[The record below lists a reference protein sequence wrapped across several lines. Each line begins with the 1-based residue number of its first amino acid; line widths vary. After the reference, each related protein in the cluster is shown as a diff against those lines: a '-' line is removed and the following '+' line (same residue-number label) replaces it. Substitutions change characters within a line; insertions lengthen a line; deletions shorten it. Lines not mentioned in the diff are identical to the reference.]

1 MNSVHWILHQTS
13 HNGNVGSAA
22 RAIKTMGFSELV
34 LVNPKD
40 PKAIQSLDAIA
51 LASGAENVLQ
61 SAVLVND
68 LSTACQNLP
77 IVFGLTTRDRE
88 FGPPSITLKEA
99 CQIAVEA
106 LANGQSVGYLFG
118 TERTGLENEDLQYC
132 SHRVWI
138 DANPAY
144 SSLNLSQ
151 AVMICAYELRQTQ
164 IQSGLT
170 NATLLNS
177 TERSSEK
184 ATIGAVNA
192 ALDHL
197 KEGLEAIEFLDP
209 KHPKKLMER
218 LRAMFDRAQLEK
230 EEIDLIRG
238 IAKQMLNQN
247 QKK

>member
-1 MNSVHWILHQTS
+1 MSSVYWILHQTS

-22 RAIKTMGFSELV
+22 RALKTMGFSELV

-40 PKAIQSLDAIA
+40 PHAAQSLDAVA

-77 IVFGLTTRDRE
+77 IVFGLTARDRE

-99 CQIAVEA
+99 CQIAVA
-106 LANGQSVGYLFG
+106 TLANGQSVGYLFG
-118 TERTGLENEDLQYC
+118 TERTGLENEDLQHC

-177 TERSSEK
+177 SERSSEK

>member
-1 MNSVHWILHQTS
+1 
-13 HNGNVGSAA
+13 
-22 RAIKTMGFSELV
+22 
-34 LVNPKD
+34 
-40 PKAIQSLDAIA
+40 
-51 LASGAENVLQ
+51 
-61 SAVLVND
+61 
-68 LSTACQNLP
+68 
-77 IVFGLTTRDRE
+77 
-88 FGPPSITLKEA
+88 
-99 CQIAVEA
+99 
-106 LANGQSVGYLFG
+106 
-118 TERTGLENEDLQYC
+118 
-132 SHRVWI
+132 
-138 DANPAY
+138 
-144 SSLNLSQ
+144 
-151 AVMICAYELRQTQ
+151 MICAYELRQTQ

-218 LRAMFDRAQLEK
+218 LRAMFDRAQLEQ

>member
-1 MNSVHWILHQTS
+1 
-13 HNGNVGSAA
+13 
-22 RAIKTMGFSELV
+22 
-34 LVNPKD
+34 
-40 PKAIQSLDAIA
+40 
-51 LASGAENVLQ
+51 
-61 SAVLVND
+61 
-68 LSTACQNLP
+68 
-77 IVFGLTTRDRE
+77 VFGLTARDRE

-118 TERTGLENEDLQYC
+118 TERTGLENEDLQHC

-197 KEGLEAIEFLDP
+197 IEGLEAIEFLDP